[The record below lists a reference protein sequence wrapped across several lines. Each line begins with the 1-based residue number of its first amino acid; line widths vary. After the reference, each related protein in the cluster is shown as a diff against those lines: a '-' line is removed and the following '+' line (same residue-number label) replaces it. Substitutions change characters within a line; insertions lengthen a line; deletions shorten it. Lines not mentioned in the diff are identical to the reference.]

1 MKNKSTILVVDDEV
15 KITEVVKSY
24 LENAGYQVVC
34 AYNGKEAMSLFD
46 KASPVL
52 VVLDLM
58 LPDIMGEDV
67 CRAIRKRSRV
77 PIIMLTA
84 KVEDADII
92 KGLDLGADDYL
103 TKPFSPKQLVAR
115 VEAVLRRIS
124 SEAVPLASE
133 FSFNDG
139 ELIID
144 GMRHEVRK
152 NGEPVVLTPNEFKI
166 LMTMAKYPS
175 KAFTR
180 EELIEFALGT
190 DFEGFDRVI
199 DTHIKNIRHKIGD
212 DGRTPRYVLTVHGTG
227 YKFGGA

>member
-24 LENAGYQVVC
+24 LENAGYQVIC

-92 KGLDLGADDYL
+92 NGGLIWARMTISPNRSVQNSLWQESRLCSAGFLRKRFRLRASFLL
-103 TKPFSPKQLVAR
+103 T
-115 VEAVLRRIS
+115 
-124 SEAVPLASE
+124 
-133 FSFNDG
+133 
-139 ELIID
+139 
-144 GMRHEVRK
+144 
-152 NGEPVVLTPNEFKI
+152 
-166 LMTMAKYPS
+166 
-175 KAFTR
+175 
-180 EELIEFALGT
+180 
-190 DFEGFDRVI
+190 
-199 DTHIKNIRHKIGD
+199 
-212 DGRTPRYVLTVHGTG
+212 TG
-227 YKFGGA
+227 N